1 MIQQLSIFDLPPQEN
16 APENL
21 FGDYKFEPSKDI
33 VRLARHDNILTN
45 CPICQKQ
52 FRQYRRGM
60 KYCSHDCKRRSRGK
74 YTPCAWCKKEFYH
87 YDPRREARCCSC
99 ECAQNYR
106 WYQTPENKKQIIEQA
121 IILLQGGMTNTEVAK
136 KLGTNKVTIKKLVLE
151 KFNGVSP
158 IHAKAIALY
167 QSGSSEKE
175 ISKHIG
181 KDVGSVVT
189 WLMHNI
195 PGYAPPKKLERKDK
209 ESKRKEKRKQKR
221 KQMAQYLAVYKKL
234 KTVKAVADHFSVGD
248 KAAQLILGGCKGYK
262 RARAKM
268 LLRAKAASF
277 SHEYARSTRSRK
289 YKTELDFENVMFKQ
303 ILKIDPKAQRQ
314 VQYLRQKTCDIVCT
328 IAGIKYAIEL
338 KTELK
343 EPKFSSCSMQA
354 FVAAKQLDAVAIYC
368 HPNDCWPTESGRE
381 VISIVFG
388 DKVRV
393 INENELMEF
402 LHGKAKE
409 IRQVYSG
416 TGGRIGVYEGIHQ
429 QAFCAA

>member
-16 APENL
+16 APKNL
-21 FGDYKFEPSKDI
+21 FGDYKFTPEKYGARP
-33 VRLARHDNILTN
+33 ARHDNILSN

-52 FRQYRRGM
+52 FRRYRRGM
-60 KYCSHDCKRRSRGK
+60 EYCSYDCKRRARGK

-87 YDPRREARCCSC
+87 YDPRRKARCCSC

-106 WYQTPENKKQIIEQA
+106 WYKTPENKKEIINRA
-121 IILLQGGMTNTEVAK
+121 INLLESGLTNKEVAGK
-136 KLGTNKVTIKKLVLE
+136 IGIGITVVKTLTLE
-151 KFNGVSP
+151 RYGGVSP
-158 IHAKAIALY
+158 IHANAIALY
-167 QSGSSEKE
+167 QSGSSEQE

-195 PGYAPPKKLERKDK
+195 PGYTPPKKLERKDR
-209 ESKRKEKRKQKR
+209 ELRRKERRKQI
-221 KQMAQYLAVYKKL
+221 AQYLAVYRKL
-234 KTVKAVADHFSVGD
+234 KTVKAVADHFNVSD
-248 KAAQLILGGCKGYK
+248 SAALLMLNGCRAYK
-262 RARAKM
+262 RI
-268 LLRAKAASF
+268 RAKALSF
-277 SHEYARSTRSRK
+277 PRKHNKSTRSKK
-289 YKTELDFENVMFKQ
+289 YKNELDFENVIFDQ
-303 ILKIDPKAQRQ
+303 ILKVDPQAQRQ

-343 EPKFSSCSMQA
+343 EPKFSSGSMQA
-354 FVAAKQLDAVAIYC
+354 FVAAKHLGAVAIYC
-368 HPNDCWPTESGRE
+368 HPDDCGPTESGRE
-381 VISIVFG
+381 VITSVFG

>member
-16 APENL
+16 APKNL
-21 FGDYKFEPSKDI
+21 FGDYKYKQIEKHTRPP
-33 VRLARHDNILTN
+33 RHDTSLAP
-45 CPICQKQ
+45 CPTCKKQ
-52 FRQYRRGM
+52 FNRYHRGM
-60 KYCSHDCKRRSRGK
+60 KYCSVDCKRKANQKFISCN
-74 YTPCAWCKKEFYH
+74 YCNKEFFASESTRKY
-87 YDPRREARCCSC
+87 CCHNCFVYGES
-99 ECAQNYR
+99 YG
-106 WYQTPENKKQIIEQA
+106 TIERYES
-121 IILLQGGMTNTEVAK
+121 IVAK
-136 KLGTNKVTIKKLVLE
+136 ARNLLESGTPNKQVAKECGIPLTAIKRILDEHYAGENPV
-151 KFNGVSP
+151 
-158 IHAKAIALY
+158 HTRAIALY
-167 QSGSSEKE
+167 QEGRTEEE
-175 ISKHIG
+175 ISAI
-181 KDVGSVVT
+181 VGTHTGAVVT
-189 WLMHNI
+189 WLMRKI
-195 PGYAPPKKLERKDK
+195 PGYVPPKKLERKDK
-209 ESKRKEKRKQKR
+209 ESKRKEKRKQIAK
-221 KQMAQYLAVYKKL
+221 YLAVYRNL
-234 KTVKAVADHFSVGD
+234 KTVKAVADHFGVRD
-248 KAAQLILGGCKGYK
+248 EAAQLILGGCKGYK

-268 LLRAKAASF
+268 LLRAKAAFS